1 MREYKNA
8 LVREARQERQMS
20 NWHPD
25 TGMVKTSVDAAL
37 NPPILC

>member
-1 MREYKNA
+1 MKYKNA
-8 LVREARQERQMS
+8 LVREAPQERQMS

-25 TGMVKTSVDAAL
+25 NGMLKTSVDAAL